1 MGNFNF
7 GNFDFSQFNPTII
20 QNAFKMLNY
29 IQGNM
34 QNIQKVIQEDPDLT
48 SPEATQLINELGAIK
63 YPNKSY
69 LDRQKIIKKE
79 MQELLPEFK
88 DKLNIPSK

>member
-1 MGNFNF
+1 MGNLNF
-7 GNFDFSQFNPTII
+7 GKFDLSQFNPTVK
-20 QNAFKMLNY
+20 QNAFKMLKY
-29 IQGNM
+29 IQGYM
-34 QNIQKVIQEDPDLT
+34 QSIQKVIQEDPDLT

-88 DKLNIPSK
+88 DKLNALNK

>member
-7 GNFDFSQFNPTII
+7 GNFDFSQFNPTVI

-34 QNIQKVIQEDPDLT
+34 QSIQKVIQEDPDLT
-48 SPEATQLINELGAIK
+48 
-63 YPNKSY
+63 
-69 LDRQKIIKKE
+69 
-79 MQELLPEFK
+79 
-88 DKLNIPSK
+88 